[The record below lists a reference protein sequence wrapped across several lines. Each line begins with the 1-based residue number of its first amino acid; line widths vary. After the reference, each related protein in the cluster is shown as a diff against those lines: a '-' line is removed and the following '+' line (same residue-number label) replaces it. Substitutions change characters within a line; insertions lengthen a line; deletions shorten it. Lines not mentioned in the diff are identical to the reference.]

1 MGEKISTNNQGE
13 VFIMTQNL
21 SSSALVKPLAK
32 DIHAEADIPS
42 GYGKTESFLLPKD
55 PAWMFLFWEI
65 TQNTFDYLKSQ
76 YGEETLKSART
87 IIRLHDITGVEFFDG
102 NNSVQ
107 YYDMPVIFEARSWY
121 INAPQSGRT
130 YLADLG
136 YVTADGKFILV
147 SRSNATPVPP
157 GKVSDIIDDKWMV
170 VEGDF
175 QKLLKLSGADYIGLG
190 ASELMHVIGQ
200 RWKLTELT
208 PSGAAKS
215 SWSSFALHLDKV
227 QPEDEDIWLNADCE
241 IIIYGSAS
249 KNAIVSIN
257 GKDIELKEG
266 KFSIRQHLS
275 AGSVVDLPIKARNAK
290 GDKTRQINI
299 KALREQG
306 K

>member
-1 MGEKISTNNQGE
+1 
-13 VFIMTQNL
+13 MTQNL

-32 DIHAEADIPS
+32 DVHAETDIPS

-65 TQNTFDYLKSQ
+65 TQNTLDCIKSQ
-76 YGEETLKSART
+76 YSEETLKNART
-87 IIRLHDITGVEFFDG
+87 IIRLHDITDLNYFDG
-102 NNSVQ
+102 QNSVSH
-107 YYDMPVIFEARSWY
+107 YDMPVIFEARSWY
-121 INAPQSGRT
+121 INAPASGRT
-130 YLADLG
+130 YVADLG
-136 YVTADGKFILV
+136 YLTQDGKFILV
-147 SRSNATPVPP
+147 SRSNATLLPP
-157 GKVSDIIDDKWMV
+157 GRVSDVIDDKWMV

-175 QKLLKLSGADYIGLG
+175 QKLLKLAGADYIGLG
-190 ASELMHVIGQ
+190 ASELMHVLGQ

-208 PSGAAKS
+208 TSGAAKY
-215 SWSSFALHLDKV
+215 SWSSFSLHLDKV
-227 QPEDEDIWLNADCE
+227 QPEEDDIWLKADCE

-266 KFSIRQHLS
+266 KFSIRQHLP

-290 GDKTRQINI
+290 GDKTRQVNI

>member
-1 MGEKISTNNQGE
+1 
-13 VFIMTQNL
+13 MTQNL

-32 DIHAEADIPS
+32 DVHAETDIPS

-65 TQNTFDYLKSQ
+65 TQNTLDCIKSQ
-76 YGEETLKSART
+76 YSEETLKNART
-87 IIRLHDITGVEFFDG
+87 IIRLHDITDLNYFDG
-102 NNSVQ
+102 QNSVSH
-107 YYDMPVIFEARSWY
+107 YDMPVIFEARSWY
-121 INAPQSGRT
+121 INAPASGRT
-130 YLADLG
+130 YVADLG
-136 YVTADGKFILV
+136 YLTQDGKFILV
-147 SRSNATPVPP
+147 SRSNATLLPP
-157 GKVSDIIDDKWMV
+157 GRVSDVIDDKWMV

-175 QKLLKLSGADYIGLG
+175 QKLLKLAGADYIGLG
-190 ASELMHVIGQ
+190 ASELMHVLDQ

-208 PSGAAKS
+208 TSGAAKS
-215 SWSSFALHLDKV
+215 SWSSFSLHLDKV
-227 QPEDEDIWLNADCE
+227 QPEEDDIWLKADCE

-266 KFSIRQHLS
+266 KFSIRQHLP

-290 GDKTRQINI
+290 GDKTRQVNI

>member
-1 MGEKISTNNQGE
+1 MEK
-13 VFIMTQNL
+13 NL
-21 SSSALVKPLAK
+21 SSGALVKHIVK
-32 DIHAEADIPS
+32 DVQAEADIPS

-55 PAWMFLFWEI
+55 PAWLFLFWEI
-65 TQNTFDYLKSQ
+65 TSATLDYIKSQ
-76 YGEETLKSART
+76 YGEALRQART
-87 IIRLHDITGVEFFDG
+87 IIRLHDITGVALFDG
-102 NNSVQ
+102 SNSVC

-121 INAPQSGRT
+121 INAPQSGRA
-130 YLADLG
+130 YIADLG
-136 YVTADGKFILV
+136 YLTADGQFILV
-147 SRSNATPVPP
+147 SRSNATSLPP
-157 GKVSDIIDDKWMV
+157 GKVSDIIDDKWMI

-190 ASELMHVIGQ
+190 ASERMQLVGQ

-208 PSGAAKS
+208 PSGAPS

-227 QPEDEDIWLNADCE
+227 QTDEDIWLQADCE

-257 GKDIELKEG
+257 GKEIELKEG
-266 KFSIRQHLS
+266 KFSIRQHLP
-275 AGSVVDLPIKARNAK
+275 AGHVIDLPIHARNAK
-290 GDKTRQINI
+290 GDKTRHINI